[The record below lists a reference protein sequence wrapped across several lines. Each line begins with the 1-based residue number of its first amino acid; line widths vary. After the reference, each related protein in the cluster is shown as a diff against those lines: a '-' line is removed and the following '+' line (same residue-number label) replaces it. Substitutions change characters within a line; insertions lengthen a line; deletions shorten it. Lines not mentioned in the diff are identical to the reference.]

1 MQGNKKTIAVVG
13 PGYVGQGI
21 VRLFGDQVQ
30 AIYSPSGNSVP
41 QEFKDKHL
49 DTKEAVNA
57 CDLITL
63 AVPTPMSENGEC
75 DLSHVL
81 GTLEWLRED
90 ALVLIKSTI
99 VPGTTEM
106 LQAKYPNMRIA
117 FSPEYMG
124 EGNYFTPFWKYPD
137 PKEMKYH
144 SFQIFGGVREA
155 TNAIVN
161 IFQRV
166 MGPHV
171 FYAQTDSR
179 TAEFVKYFE
188 NLWGAMKVTFANE
201 MYEAARVHSVDY
213 IEARELWALDSRV
226 EKMHTA
232 VFPDKRGF
240 SGKCFPKDVRAF
252 IEATKKLGYDPKLL
266 SQVWNTNIQWHEE
279 FKPIEEEKE

>member
-1 MQGNKKTIAVVG
+1 MQNNKKTIGVVG

-21 VRLFGDQVQ
+21 IRLFGEQIQ
-30 AIYSPSGNSVP
+30 AVYSPSGNSVP
-41 QEFKDKHL
+41 LEFKHGFR
-49 DTKEAVNA
+49 DTKEAINK
-57 CDLITL
+57 CDLIVL
-63 AVPTPMSENGEC
+63 SVPTPMSEDGQC
-75 DLSHVL
+75 DLSKIQE
-81 GTLEWLRED
+81 TFSWLKED

-99 VPGTTEM
+99 IPGTTNQ
-106 LQAKYPNMRIA
+106 LQMQYPKMRIA

-144 SFQIFGGVREA
+144 TFQIFGGIRSA
-155 TNAIVN
+155 TNDIVN

-179 TAEFVKYFE
+179 TAEFVKYME
-188 NLWGAMKVTFANE
+188 NVWGAMKVTWANE
-201 MYEAARVHSVDY
+201 MFEAARVHEVDY
-213 IEARELWALDSRV
+213 IEARELWALDNRV

-279 FKPIEEEKE
+279 FKPIEDEKE

>member
-1 MQGNKKTIAVVG
+1 MINNKKTIGVVG

-21 VRLFGDQVQ
+21 IRLFKDQVQ
-30 AIYSPSGNSVP
+30 AVYSPSGNSVP
-41 QEFKDKHL
+41 QEFKDKGL
-49 DTKEAVNA
+49 NTKEAINA
-57 CDLITL
+57 CDLIVVS
-63 AVPTPMSENGEC
+63 VPTPMGDDGTC
-75 DLSHVL
+75 DLQHVH
-81 GTLEWLRED
+81 GTLDWLKED

-99 VPGTTEM
+99 VPGTTEE
-106 LQAKYPNMRIA
+106 LQKKYPKMKIA

-137 PKEMKYH
+137 PVEMKYH
-144 SFQIFGGVREA
+144 SFQIFGGIREA

-201 MYEAARVHSVDY
+201 MFEAAQAHGVDY

-252 IEATKKLGYDPKLL
+252 IEATVQKGYNPKLL
-266 SQVWNTNIQWHEE
+266 KQVWNTNRQWHEE
-279 FKPIEEEKE
+279 FKEIED